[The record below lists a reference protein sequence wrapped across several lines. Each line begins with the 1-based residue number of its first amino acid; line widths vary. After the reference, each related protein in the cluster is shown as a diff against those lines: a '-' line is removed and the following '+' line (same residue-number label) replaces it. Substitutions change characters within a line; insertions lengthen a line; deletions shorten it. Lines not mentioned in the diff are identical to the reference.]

1 MKNGNKKILIIVIIV
16 IMLLAIIGGIFA
28 FLFLATDIFKSDK
41 ELFGK
46 YIYQN
51 TEHLNKMLDSQT
63 QKIYQSVKEMNT
75 YETDVD
81 VRISHSE
88 GGEVSN
94 PFNNLSFQLT
104 SQKDGDYIY
113 KMAQVAYQDQEA
125 LQIEG
130 IKDGEIYG
138 VRFSD
143 VFRQFIS
150 VRNEEAIMQVPN
162 NLELDA
168 EMLKNIMGIINGD
181 TNLLDKVI
189 TKDEINQLKE
199 KYTKIIFESFEN
211 ATYSSQKDAVI
222 TVNNNTI
229 NANAYTASLTS
240 EQVQNMIVQ
249 LLNNLKTDDII
260 IGKLETLGIT
270 TEEEIE
276 AQIDEILENLG
287 IDQKIPAIKVTVYQ
301 EKGVTIRTLIE
312 IDLNKITIDN
322 TEQEGNSATKIQI
335 ENLND
340 EQVNQ
345 QNIEISKTNTETK
358 EDYNIK
364 FEIINGENTYTFT
377 TDLSTENS
385 NNNITTEINNQFK
398 TGITTIDVNLTA
410 DTKQYIEEKIE
421 LDETNNVLLNDLDDN
436 TRKGIISRVETQV
449 PERVTS
455 RLDTL
460 AQLLF
465 SKSLE
470 QIIEEMAPDQP
481 EEPETGNPS
490 TGTGES
496 TEPQLSQV
504 EVNRFNA
511 KFEFYTGESVS
522 AENVRTLL
530 NEAKTN
536 LASVQITSQE
546 TEEPENTHNQEEPK
560 QIFTLNIEKDVPN
573 EELANSVLE
582 QIIDDAK
589 YRVSITYNEQNQ
601 LIQTITIT
609 ELD

>member
-1 MKNGNKKILIIVIIV
+1 
-16 IMLLAIIGGIFA
+16 
-28 FLFLATDIFKSDK
+28 
-41 ELFGK
+41 
-46 YIYQN
+46 
-51 TEHLNKMLDSQT
+51 
-63 QKIYQSVKEMNT
+63 
-75 YETDVD
+75 
-81 VRISHSE
+81 
-88 GGEVSN
+88 
-94 PFNNLSFQLT
+94 
-104 SQKDGDYIY
+104 
-113 KMAQVAYQDQEA
+113 
-125 LQIEG
+125 
-130 IKDGEIYG
+130 
-138 VRFSD
+138 
-143 VFRQFIS
+143 
-150 VRNEEAIMQVPN
+150 
-162 NLELDA
+162 
-168 EMLKNIMGIINGD
+168 MLKNIMGIINGD

-270 TEEEIE
+270 TEEKIE

-312 IDLNKITIDN
+312 IDLNKIAIDN
-322 TEQEGNSATKIQI
+322 TEQDGNVVTKIQI
-335 ENLND
+335 ENLNA

-364 FEIINGENTYTFT
+364 FEIINGESTYIFT
-377 TDLSTENS
+377 TDLSTENT

-398 TGITTIDVNLTA
+398 TGITTVGVNLIAHTQ
-410 DTKQYIEEKIE
+410 QYVEEKVE
-421 LDETNNVLLNDLDDN
+421 LNETNNVILNDLDDN
-436 TRKGIISRVETQV
+436 TRKGIINRVETEV
-449 PERVTS
+449 PAKVVS

-465 SKSLE
+465 SKSLD
-470 QIIEEMAPDQP
+470 QIIEETVPDEPEQP
-481 EEPETGNPS
+481 EQENPS
-490 TGTGES
+490 TGEP
-496 TEPQLSQV
+496 TEPQLSQI

-522 AENVRTLL
+522 AENVRTLV

-536 LASVQITSQE
+536 LASAQITPQE
-546 TEEPENTHNQEEPK
+546 TEEQENPNNQEEPK

-573 EELANSVLE
+573 EELANSILE
-582 QIIDDAK
+582 KIKDDAK

-601 LIQTITIT
+601 MIQTITIT

>member
-1 MKNGNKKILIIVIIV
+1 MKSGNKKILIIVIIV
-16 IMLLAIIGGIFA
+16 ILFLAIIGGAFA
-28 FLFLATDIFKSDK
+28 FLFFATDIFKSDK

-46 YIYQN
+46 YITQN

-75 YETDVD
+75 YNIDVD

-94 PFNNLSFQLT
+94 PFNNLSFQLK

-130 IKDGEIYG
+130 IKNGEIYG

-181 TNLLDKVI
+181 TNLLDKII

-199 KYTKIIFESFEN
+199 KYTKIIFDSFEN

-229 NANAYTASLTS
+229 NANAYIASLTS

-260 IGKLETLGIT
+260 INKLETLKIT
-270 TEEEIE
+270 TREEIE
-276 AQIDEILENLG
+276 TQIDEILENLG

-301 EKGVTIRTLIE
+301 TNGITIRTLIE

-322 TEQEGNSATKIQI
+322 TEQDGNSVTKIQI
-335 ENLND
+335 ENLNA

-345 QNIEISKTNTETK
+345 QNIEITKTNTENK
-358 EDYNIK
+358 ENYNIK
-364 FEIINGENTYTFT
+364 LEIINGENTYTFK
-377 TDLSTENS
+377 TDLTTENS

-398 TGITTIDVNLTA
+398 MGITTIDVNLIA
-410 DTKQYIEEKIE
+410 HTKQYIEEKVE
-421 LDETNNVLLNDLDDN
+421 LNETNNVILNDLDDN
-436 TRKGIISRVETQV
+436 TRKGIISRVETEV
-449 PERVTS
+449 PAKVTS

-470 QIIEEMAPDQP
+470 QIIEETVPSEPEQP
-481 EEPETGNPS
+481 ESPS
-490 TGTGES
+490 TGNEEPTES
-496 TEPQLSQV
+496 QLSQV

-522 AENVRTLL
+522 AENVRTLV

-536 LASVQITSQE
+536 LASVQITPQE
-546 TEEPENTHNQEEPK
+546 TEEPENPYNQEEPK
-560 QIFTLNIEKDVPN
+560 QIFTLNIEKDVKN

-582 QIIDDAK
+582 KIKEDAK

>member
-1 MKNGNKKILIIVIIV
+1 MKNGNKKILIIVII
-16 IMLLAIIGGIFA
+16 IILLLAIIGGVFA

-130 IKDGEIYG
+130 IKKDGEIYG

-322 TEQEGNSATKIQI
+322 TEQDGNVVTKIQI
-335 ENLND
+335 ENLNA

-364 FEIINGENTYTFT
+364 FEIINGESTYIFT
-377 TDLSTENS
+377 TDLSTENT

-398 TGITTIDVNLTA
+398 TGITTVGVNLIAHTQ
-410 DTKQYIEEKIE
+410 QYVEEKVE
-421 LDETNNVLLNDLDDN
+421 LNETNNVILNDLDDN
-436 TRKGIISRVETQV
+436 TRKGIINRVETEV
-449 PERVTS
+449 PAKVVS

-465 SKSLE
+465 SKSLD
-470 QIIEEMAPDQP
+470 QIIEETVPDEPEQP
-481 EEPETGNPS
+481 EQENPS
-490 TGTGES
+490 TGEP
-496 TEPQLSQV
+496 TEPQLSQI

-522 AENVRTLL
+522 AENVRTLV

-536 LASVQITSQE
+536 LASAQITPQE
-546 TEEPENTHNQEEPK
+546 TEEQENPNNQEEPK

-573 EELANSVLE
+573 EELANSILE
-582 QIIDDAK
+582 KIKDDAK

-601 LIQTITIT
+601 MIQTITIT

>member
-1 MKNGNKKILIIVIIV
+1 M
-16 IMLLAIIGGIFA
+16 
-28 FLFLATDIFKSDK
+28 
-41 ELFGK
+41 
-46 YIYQN
+46 
-51 TEHLNKMLDSQT
+51 
-63 QKIYQSVKEMNT
+63 
-75 YETDVD
+75 
-81 VRISHSE
+81 R
-88 GGEVSN
+88 
-94 PFNNLSFQLT
+94 
-104 SQKDGDYIY
+104 
-113 KMAQVAYQDQEA
+113 
-125 LQIEG
+125 
-130 IKDGEIYG
+130 
-138 VRFSD
+138 
-143 VFRQFIS
+143 
-150 VRNEEAIMQVPN
+150 
-162 NLELDA
+162 
-168 EMLKNIMGIINGD
+168 IINGD

-312 IDLNKITIDN
+312 IDLNKIAIDN
-322 TEQEGNSATKIQI
+322 TEQDGNVVTKIQI
-335 ENLND
+335 ENLNA

-364 FEIINGENTYTFT
+364 FEIINGESTYIFT
-377 TDLSTENS
+377 TDLSTENT

-398 TGITTIDVNLTA
+398 TGITTVGVNLIAHTQ
-410 DTKQYIEEKIE
+410 QYVEEKVE
-421 LDETNNVLLNDLDDN
+421 LNETNNVILNDLDDN
-436 TRKGIISRVETQV
+436 TRKGIINRVETEV
-449 PERVTS
+449 PAKVVS
-455 RLDTL
+455 RLDTI

-465 SKSLE
+465 SKSLD
-470 QIIEEMAPDQP
+470 QIIEETVPDEPEQP
-481 EEPETGNPS
+481 EQENPS
-490 TGTGES
+490 TGEP
-496 TEPQLSQV
+496 TEPQLSQI

-522 AENVRTLL
+522 AENVRTLV

-536 LASVQITSQE
+536 LASAQITPQE
-546 TEEPENTHNQEEPK
+546 TEEQENPNNQEEPK

-573 EELANSVLE
+573 EELANSILE
-582 QIIDDAK
+582 KIKDDAK

-601 LIQTITIT
+601 MIQTITIT
-609 ELD
+609 QLD